1 MQHSIE
7 RESSLNVRD
16 FVQAADELSR
26 LQEEHGIQVRRN
38 LFERLGAH
46 YLSRSTTNRSFP
58 VDKKRYCLAC
68 LLGMFGVHHFYAG
81 HWLRGLFYLLFC
93 WTGIT
98 IGMAM
103 IDWMAAVP
111 KNCDEQGKILV

>member
-1 MQHSIE
+1 MQHSVEQEASPDI
-7 RESSLNVRD
+7 RE
-16 FVQAADELSR
+16 FVQAADELAR

-38 LFERLGAH
+38 LFERLGIH
-46 YLSRSTTNRSFP
+46 YLSRSATDSSLP

-81 HWLRGLFYLLFC
+81 HWRRGLLYLLFC

-103 IDWMAAVP
+103 IDWMAAFP
-111 KNCDEQGKILV
+111 KSCDTQGKIRV